1 MNGTMKSM
9 KEDPWSTTDPEQGK
23 KFPLEILQEH
33 MRLTVKYRNAMKSL
47 GGMGKRSLGSLHI
60 IEEMARSNL
69 RAYERC
75 HGLTESDNH
84 LL

>member
-9 KEDPWSTTDPEQGK
+9 MEDQWSTTDPSK
-23 KFPLEILQEH
+23 SFPIEILQEH
-33 MRLTVKYRNAMKSL
+33 KRLILKYRNAMKAL
-47 GGMGKRSLGSLHI
+47 GGVGKRTSGTLQAV
-60 IEEMARSNL
+60 EEMARSNL

-84 LL
+84 IL

>member
-1 MNGTMKSM
+1 MKALGGV
-9 KEDPWSTTDPEQGK
+9 GK
-23 KFPLEILQEH
+23 KTSVTLQ
-33 MRLTVKYRNAMKSL
+33 A
-47 GGMGKRSLGSLHI
+47 

-84 LL
+84 LLW

>member
-1 MNGTMKSM
+1 MSGTMKSM
-9 KEDPWSTTDPEQGK
+9 KTNPLSTTEPDSSK

-33 MRLTVKYRNAMKSL
+33 MRLTMKYRNAMKSL
-47 GGMGKRSLGSLHI
+47 GGVGKRTSGTLQA

-75 HGLTESDNH
+75 HEITEADNH

>member
-1 MNGTMKSM
+1 MKT
-9 KEDPWSTTDPEQGK
+9 DPWSTTDLEPARS
-23 KFPLEILQEH
+23 FPLEILQEH
-33 MRLTVKYRNAMKSL
+33 KKLTLKYRNAMKAL
-47 GGMGKRSLGSLHI
+47 GGVGKKTSVTLQA

-84 LL
+84 LLL

>member
-1 MNGTMKSM
+1 MIGTKTSM
-9 KEDPWSTTDPEQGK
+9 KTDPWNTTDTDSK
-23 KFPLEILQEH
+23 VFPLEILQEH
-33 MRLTVKYRNAMKSL
+33 RKLTLKYRNAMKAL
-47 GGMGKRSLGSLHI
+47 GGVGRRSSGTLQA

-75 HGLTESDNH
+75 HGVSEADNH

>member
-1 MNGTMKSM
+1 MSGMTKSM
-9 KEDPWSTTDPEQGK
+9 KTDPWSTTDPEPRKQ
-23 KFPLEILQEH
+23 FPLEILQEH
-33 MRLTVKYRNAMKSL
+33 KKLTLKYQNAMKAL
-47 GGMGKRSLGSLHI
+47 GGVGKRTSGLLPM

-69 RAYERC
+69 KAYERC